1 MSDFKFQRLKFKIYG
16 KSDKDMLE
24 LLQPLEVRFQP
35 LRTLKKSPHYLA
47 LMRYLLYLYDP
58 GTDLNQ
64 EYVRLEDR
72 KQAASS
78 LSGLIK
84 IQDLAYVDQVID
96 NTYPDTL
103 EVIQILL
110 TEVFHDRKYREWQT
124 LQNEL
129 DEYTKARW
137 DPIEATKSRK
147 TKDEIIQVSSG
158 QTKATLEAL
167 TLKTELRQACADI
180 QEKLDRIEREI
191 FGDHRDVKE
200 LAYKS
205 RFINPESFARA
216 MRQVV

>member
-1 MSDFKFQRLKFKIYG
+1 MADFKFQRLKFKIYG
-16 KSDKDMLE
+16 KSDKQLLE
-24 LLQPLEVRFQP
+24 MFQPLEVKYQAVRL
-35 LRTLKKSPHYLA
+35 LRKSPHYTS
-47 LMRYLLYLYDP
+47 LMCYLLFLYDP

-72 KQAASS
+72 KQAAAS
-78 LSGLIK
+78 LSGLNK
-84 IQDLAYVDQVID
+84 IQDLAYLTEVID

-103 EVIQILL
+103 DVIQILL

-147 TKDEIIQVSSG
+147 NKDDIVQVSSG

-180 QEKLDRIEREI
+180 QDKLDRIEREI

-216 MRQVV
+216 ARQVV